1 MSSQTP
7 WKHDFPG
14 IISNKDERICS
25 TINKKCSQKNAIE
38 NADLIVKCVNSYS
51 TLKASH
57 ERLRKVAKEALDTL
71 MHIEAGGDYNCYY
84 EIKDLEKALEEK
96 E

>member
-38 NADLIVKCVNSYS
+38 NADLIVRCVNGYD
-51 TLKASH
+51 TLKSQN
-57 ERLRKVAKEALDTL
+57 ERLREAAKEALDL
-71 MHIEAGGDYNCYY
+71 LKHIEAGGDYNCYD

-96 E
+96 G